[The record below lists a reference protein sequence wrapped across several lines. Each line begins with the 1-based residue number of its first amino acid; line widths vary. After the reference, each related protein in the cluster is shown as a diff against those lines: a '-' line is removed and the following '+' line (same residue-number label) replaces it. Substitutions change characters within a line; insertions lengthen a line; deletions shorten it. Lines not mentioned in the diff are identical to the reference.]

1 MQSFALLATSTHAS
15 WYLLPLALTVSLVYS
30 ATRFE
35 YPPQILRR
43 SVRLFAT
50 IIVSM
55 AALFAVLFLLSWNL

>member
-1 MQSFALLATSTHAS
+1 MQSFLLLAQSAHAS

-43 SVRLFAT
+43 ATRLFIT
-50 IIVSM
+50 ILLAM
-55 AALFAVLFLLSWNL
+55 AGLFAVLFLLSWNL

>member
-1 MQSFALLATSTHAS
+1 MQSFALLADGAHAS

-35 YPPQILRR
+35 YRPQILRR
-43 SVRLFAT
+43 SVRLFFT
-50 IIVSM
+50 IVVSM

>member
-1 MQSFALLATSTHAS
+1 MESFALLAAGTYAS

-35 YPPQILRR
+35 HPPQILRR
-43 SVRLFAT
+43 STRLFFT
-50 IIVSM
+50 ILVSM